1 MLVQVKQNQSALL
14 NDIDA
19 QFQAYWA
26 LPQEKQAFYA
36 THNKGHGR
44 TEVREVYTLP
54 ANFSAALRKKWSM
67 MKSIVAVVRDR
78 TIGDKGSYETSYCVC
93 SNHISLELAA
103 QASRK
108 HWHIENQQHWAL
120 DVIFKED
127 EQQMY
132 VGDSALNMAC
142 CRSFVQNLFR
152 KSEGK
157 EPVPRK
163 MNKAAWD
170 YKYRTELLFT

>member
-54 ANFSAALRKKWSM
+54 ANFSVELRDKWSM
-67 MKSIVAVVRDR
+67 VKSIVAVVRDR
-78 TIGDKGSYETSYCVC
+78 TVGDKESYETSYYRYVQIT
-93 SNHISLELAA
+93 SARDSRASFEKTLAY
-103 QASRK
+103 R
-108 HWHIENQQHWAL
+108 EPTTL
-120 DVIFKED
+120 G
-127 EQQMY
+127 
-132 VGDSALNMAC
+132 VGC
-142 CRSFVQNLFR
+142 HF
-152 KSEGK
+152 
-157 EPVPRK
+157 
-163 MNKAAWD
+163 
-170 YKYRTELLFT
+170 